1 MAKYYKVIGNL
12 KRPDGMSFDDFKQWW
27 QSRCMSRA

>member
-12 KRPDGMSFDDFKQWW
+12 KRPAGMSFDDSSSGG
-27 QSRCMSRA
+27 SRYTCPA